1 MASAA
6 VMLLGSFLDFFKVD
20 FGGGSN
26 GESAWGSGLFPIAIY
41 PLLFALVMAAHIA
54 AVTFADARLPEY
66 PLGFTWK
73 QLHLALGAFAAL
85 IMLGYLVLDKGGFD
99 FGAGFFLMLL
109 SAIGLVVGAVLLQ
122 KESPAPAAGS
132 TPPTPF

>member
-6 VMLLGSFLDFFKVD
+6 VMLVGSFLDFFKVD
-20 FGGGSN
+20 FPGGSE

-41 PLLFALVMAAHIA
+41 PLLFALLMAGHIA
-54 AVTFADARLPEY
+54 AVSFADPRLPEHL
-66 PLGFTWK
+66 LGFTWR

-85 IMLGYLVLDKGGFD
+85 IMVGYLIVDKGGAD

-122 KESPAPAAGS
+122 KESSAPVAGS